1 MLGGA
6 CIEMGEDELP
16 YAPLVAALRPL
27 QRAGD
32 PVLAELPDSTRAE
45 LARLI
50 PELGEVPGE
59 PETERGEA
67 QRRLFDAFL
76 ELIASLGAE
85 QPVLLWIEDIHWAD
99 RSTRSFLRFLE
110 ASLTKEPAVVVAT
123 YRSDELHRRHPLRP
137 LLAELERSPCA
148 ERVELERFDRDELA
162 DQLADILGSAPDREV
177 VDRMYGRSEGNPLF
191 TEELL
196 AAGVDARAALP
207 PSLREA
213 LLLRVERLPADS
225 QQLLRLLA
233 VSGRTSH
240 ELLADGA
247 GVAPAELSVSVREA
261 ITAQIVVVDDTGRYT
276 FRHAL
281 LREVL
286 YDDLLPGE
294 RSELHLTAAHA
305 LERAAAGG
313 DGAWTA
319 TGVAHHYYSAGD
331 QPRAFSAALAAAR
344 AVQRVHAYGE
354 AAGLLDRALELWP
367 RVPDPERLADAD
379 HAEVLTRAGRAHY
392 LAGDE
397 EMGAA
402 LYETAVEE
410 IDERGRARAGRARC
424 SPRSRPAS
432 GRSASPSAAGR
443 RSAAGWSWYPPTRT
457 PRPGPSCSPSGCGS
471 CSSRAASAT
480 CATRRLRR
488 SRRRSGRGSDP
499 IPGSS
504 TASAARCSHSATR
517 RVRGRGSTSR
527 SSSPSRKGT
536 SDNIATAYLNYA
548 DALHIAGQSR
558 EGREVAER
566 GMAEVSR
573 RIGGSGAS
581 RSLRWIRLNLAEIEF
596 DLGDWEEADKQ
607 LAPAGTPYRG
617 VALAHALLRRSQLS
631 LGRGEHDEARQALD
645 QADQLLANALEPQYI
660 ALLAAMRAE
669 LEQRGGDLDAA
680 AREVD
685 RGIDRIQFC
694 SDDGARLALVAAAG
708 ASIAA
713 DAAERADDLGDMD
726 AADAAVAR
734 AESMV
739 ELARAA
745 VEDGARPV
753 EAATLASAEGD
764 LARARGADDPQL
776 WAAAAQAWE
785 RVDRPYPRA
794 VARWRQAQA
803 ELARGDR
810 DAAARSLGDAI
821 AGAKELGAGWL
832 LGEAEGFR
840 ARARLSL
847 AAPGADGDEA
857 TSPEAPDPEPFG
869 LTPRERQVLTLLAS
883 GATNREIAGELYMAE
898 KTASVHVS
906 RILGKLDVRSRTEA
920 AAVAHRH
927 GLGAGTEASRE
938 NGAERG

>member
-1 MLGGA
+1 MRFLLLQGRFRDVR
-6 CIEMGEDELP
+6 DE
-16 YAPLVAALRPL
+16 APEALEAAE
-27 QRAGD
+27 RAG
-32 PVLAELPDSTRAE
+32 
-45 LARLI
+45 
-50 PELGEVPGE
+50 LG
-59 PETERGEA
+59 
-67 QRRLFDAFL
+67 
-76 ELIASLGAE
+76 
-85 QPVLLWIEDIHWAD
+85 
-99 RSTRSFLRFLE
+99 
-110 ASLTKEPAVVVAT
+110 
-123 YRSDELHRRHPLRP
+123 
-137 LLAELERSPCA
+137 
-148 ERVELERFDRDELA
+148 
-162 DQLADILGSAPDREV
+162 
-177 VDRMYGRSEGNPLF
+177 
-191 TEELL
+191 
-196 AAGVDARAALP
+196 
-207 PSLREA
+207 
-213 LLLRVERLPADS
+213 
-225 QQLLRLLA
+225 
-233 VSGRTSH
+233 
-240 ELLADGA
+240 
-247 GVAPAELSVSVREA
+247 
-261 ITAQIVVVDDTGRYT
+261 
-276 FRHAL
+276 
-281 LREVL
+281 
-286 YDDLLPGE
+286 
-294 RSELHLTAAHA
+294 
-305 LERAAAGG
+305 
-313 DGAWTA
+313 
-319 TGVAHHYYSAGD
+319 
-331 QPRAFSAALAAAR
+331 
-344 AVQRVHAYGE
+344 
-354 AAGLLDRALELWP
+354 
-367 RVPDPERLADAD
+367 PDPGVVNRLGCA
-379 HAEVLTRAGRAHY
+379 LFS
-392 LAGDE
+392 LGDE
-397 EMGAA
+397 EGA
-402 LYETAVEE
+402 
-410 IDERGRARAGRARC
+410 RARLDESIELA
-424 SPRSRPAS
+424 
-432 GRSASPSAAGR
+432 
-443 RSAAGWSWYPPTRT
+443 
-457 PRPGPSCSPSGCGS
+457 
-471 CSSRAASAT
+471 
-480 CATRRLRR
+480 LRN
-488 SRRRSGRGSDP
+488 
-499 IPGSS
+499 
-504 TASAARCSHSATR
+504 
-517 RVRGRGSTSR
+517 
-527 SSSPSRKGT
+527 GT

-739 ELARAA
+739 ELTRAA

-753 EAATLASAEGD
+753 ETATLASAEGD

-857 TSPEAPDPEPFG
+857 TSPRRP
-869 LTPRERQVLTLLAS
+869 
-883 GATNREIAGELYMAE
+883 I
-898 KTASVHVS
+898 
-906 RILGKLDVRSRTEA
+906 RSRS
-920 AAVAHRH
+920 
-927 GLGAGTEASRE
+927 ASRRASARSSPCWRRAPPTGRSPASSTWRRRPRACTSRGSSGSSTSAAGPRPPRSPTATGSAPGRRRAARTAP
-938 NGAERG
+938 NAAEGRPG